1 VSLRQGDVGDAF
13 YVVKS
18 GRVRYTIDAQQ
29 VGEGGPGA
37 NFGEIALLRN
47 VPRTATVTAVTDV
60 LAFALAR
67 GPFLEALTGA
77 SARGAAQRP
86 ATERL
91 G

>member
-1 VSLRQGDVGDAF
+1 
-13 YVVKS
+13 
-18 GRVRYTIDAQQ
+18 VRYAIDGHD

-60 LAFALAR
+60 LAVALAR
-67 GPFLEALTGA
+67 GPFLEAMTGA